1 MDGSLCIVAPHWHQA
16 CSTLSDERTR
26 NGLINV
32 AGLRCG
38 LRPKRSDDLEGSL
51 SDIFP
56 VYRLDP
62 GLGKEQER
70 KLRCQLRPTKRRRG
84 NGSTPRL
91 KSRIAPLSGNRLG
104 SHKRHG
110 FRREETDRSTFSD
123 ASRCF
128 MPSARLIPA
137 TDYNRPL
144 FQAVPVADYFSLGRT
159 ILLAFQQC
167 KLKG

>member
-32 AGLRCG
+32 AGLLCG
-38 LRPKRSDDLEGSL
+38 LRPKRSDDLEQSL

-70 KLRCQLRPTKRRRG
+70 KFAMLATPNEKKARKRVNPTIEVQNCAIVRKSVRLAQKRRLQTRG
-84 NGSTPRL
+84 DRPFNILGCFALLHAIRSINSGGQ
-91 KSRIAPLSGNRLG
+91 SRIGTGRAAAWNCHRSAP
-104 SHKRHG
+104 
-110 FRREETDRSTFSD
+110 
-123 ASRCF
+123 
-128 MPSARLIPA
+128 
-137 TDYNRPL
+137 
-144 FQAVPVADYFSLGRT
+144 
-159 ILLAFQQC
+159 
-167 KLKG
+167 

>member
-38 LRPKRSDDLEGSL
+38 LRPKRSDDLEQSL

-62 GLGKEQER
+62 ALGKEQER
-70 KLRCQLRPTKRRRG
+70 KFAMLATPNEKKARKRVDPTIEVQNCATVRKAVRLAQRRRLQTRG
-84 NGSTPRL
+84 DRPFN
-91 KSRIAPLSGNRLG
+91 ILG
-104 SHKRHG
+104 CFALLHAI
-110 FRREETDRSTFSD
+110 RSI
-123 ASRCF
+123 
-128 MPSARLIPA
+128 IPA
-137 TDYNRPL
+137 ANPE
-144 FQAVPVADYFSLGRT
+144 
-159 ILLAFQQC
+159 
-167 KLKG
+167 